1 MTQTRADRS
10 ADLTNGPMLQK
21 IILFSIP
28 LAASSILQLLFNAAD
43 VVVVGRFAGSTALA
57 AVGSNGSLIN
67 LLVNLF
73 VGLSLGANV
82 VAARCFGAKDE
93 HGIQDTVHTAVTLGL
108 TSGVLLAVVGFF
120 AARSLLELMSCPEDV
135 IDLSSLYLKIYFIG
149 MPMNMLYNFSSAL
162 LRAVGDTKRPLYCL
176 AAAGIINVVLNL
188 VFVIGF
194 SMSVAGVAL
203 ATIISET
210 VSACLV
216 TAMLVREK
224 GALHLDLHKLGFHAG
239 ALKQILLIG
248 LPAGLQ
254 STVFS
259 LSNVV
264 IQSAINSFG
273 STVVAGS
280 SASSNL
286 EGFVYTAMNA
296 FAQAAVTFTSQNMGA
311 RKYHNLDRVMRNCLL
326 CAVVTGIL
334 LGGGAASSA
343 ASGSAAASSEALS
356 ADVQAIV
363 DRGVLKVGVKNAV
376 KGFSFQD
383 TLTGEYTG
391 LEDSLAE
398 MIAEHLGVD
407 VEFTTVT
414 AATRGELLDSGD
426 IDCVLATFTI
436 TDERRKSWDF
446 STPYYTDYVSV
457 LVEDASGIKELADLK
472 DKVVGVSSGSTS
484 ARALV
489 QAMIDASVISGDGFD
504 ADTFNADT
512 WKDGISFRQ
521 YDDYPAISTALSA
534 GEVNGF
540 CVDKSILAI
549 YKTDGRSYIDAE
561 FSPQEYGIA
570 TKKGSGFSALCDE
583 LVTGWLADGTIDGLI
598 KDNGLD

>member
-1 MTQTRADRS
+1 MKKISRRS
-10 ADLTNGPMLQK
+10 FVKAAGTAIALTALTACGG
-21 IILFSIP
+21 SSSSSA
-28 LAASSILQLLFNAAD
+28 AAS
-43 VVVVGRFAGSTALA
+43 T
-57 AVGSNGSLIN
+57 
-67 LLVNLF
+67 
-73 VGLSLGANV
+73 
-82 VAARCFGAKDE
+82 
-93 HGIQDTVHTAVTLGL
+93 
-108 TSGVLLAVVGFF
+108 
-120 AARSLLELMSCPEDV
+120 
-135 IDLSSLYLKIYFIG
+135 
-149 MPMNMLYNFSSAL
+149 
-162 LRAVGDTKRPLYCL
+162 
-176 AAAGIINVVLNL
+176 
-188 VFVIGF
+188 
-194 SMSVAGVAL
+194 
-203 ATIISET
+203 
-210 VSACLV
+210 
-216 TAMLVREK
+216 
-224 GALHLDLHKLGFHAG
+224 
-239 ALKQILLIG
+239 
-248 LPAGLQ
+248 
-254 STVFS
+254 
-259 LSNVV
+259 
-264 IQSAINSFG
+264 
-273 STVVAGS
+273 
-280 SASSNL
+280 
-286 EGFVYTAMNA
+286 
-296 FAQAAVTFTSQNMGA
+296 
-311 RKYHNLDRVMRNCLL
+311 
-326 CAVVTGIL
+326 
-334 LGGGAASSA
+334 ASSA
-343 ASGSAAASSEALS
+343 ASGSVTASSEAVS
-356 ADVQAIV
+356 ADVQAII

-457 LVEDASGIKELADLK
+457 LVEDSSGIKALADLK

-489 QAMIDASVISGDGFD
+489 QEMIDEGVITGEGFS

-549 YKTDGRSYIDAE
+549 YKTEGRSYIDAE
-561 FSPQEYGIA
+561 FSPQEYGVA

-583 LVTGWLADGTIDGLI
+583 LVTGWLSDGTIDGLI
-598 KDNGLD
+598 KENGLA